1 MSRASIDKT
10 LERLSLPE
18 LIGQLLV
25 VGFDGTSLPA
35 ELHDDLSRAHRAGV
49 IVFKRNIES
58 LPGLQALCAEV
69 ARITPVDLP
78 ALIAIDEEGG
88 RVRRLSSPALALPP
102 MRQLAERTDPAF
114 VERCAHVLGRELAC
128 LGITMDFA
136 PVVDVDTNPD
146 NPIIGDRAF
155 GADPDTVVTFARAV
169 IDGLRAGGVLSCL
182 KHFPGH
188 GDTLLDSHLALPSVL
203 HDRARLDA
211 VELAPFRRLA
221 AVADSVMTAHVVY
234 PALDAG
240 PATLSKKIV
249 TELLRERFGFEG
261 LVFSDDLEMK
271 GIAANQAPEA
281 AGVLAVEA
289 GCDVLLVCHDAELQ
303 TRVHAALLER
313 AERDEAFRRRCRA
326 AARKSLALRRR
337 QPPQPGSP
345 ATLER
350 LLREEV
356 EPLAAEV
363 SQRLA

>member
-1 MSRASIDKT
+1 MKRPSGERT
-10 LERLSLPE
+10 LEQLSLPE

-25 VGFDGTSLPA
+25 VGFDGTSLPDA
-35 ELHDDLSRAHRAGV
+35 LREDLARGQRAGV
-49 IVFKRNIES
+49 IVFKRNITE
-58 LPGLQALCAEV
+58 LAALQVLCADV
-69 ARITPVDLP
+69 AHTTPQSLP

-88 RVRRLSSPALALPP
+88 RVRRLSAPALALPP
-102 MRQLAERTDPAF
+102 MRQLAERTDPTF
-114 VERCAHVLGRELAC
+114 VERCARVLGRELAC

-155 GADPDTVVTFARAV
+155 GAEPEAVVTFAQAV
-169 IDGLRAGGVLSCL
+169 IEGLRAGGVLSCL

-188 GDTLLDSHLALPSVL
+188 GDTLLDSHLALPSVP

-221 AVADSVMTAHVVY
+221 HIADSVMTAHVVY

-249 TELLRERFGFEG
+249 SDLLRGSFGFDG

-271 GIAANQAPEA
+271 GIAAQQAPED
-281 AGVLAVEA
+281 AGVLAIEA
-289 GCDVLLVCHDAELQ
+289 GCDVLLVCHDAGLQ
-303 TRVHAALLER
+303 ARVHAALLER
-313 AERDEAFRRRCRA
+313 AERDEAFLRRCRD
-326 AARKSLALRRR
+326 AARRSLALRRR
-337 QPPQPGSP
+337 RPPQPGS
-345 ATLER
+345 AQTLER

-356 EPLAAEV
+356 EPLAAELR
-363 SQRLA
+363 QRLA